1 MKQTEQITS
10 SHSVETQTETHHN
23 EWPHIPS
30 LQGQNLGYWI
40 TPTTVTTL
48 VFALLVLIFSFF
60 ANKKLKSNKKS
71 KLKTGVL
78 TYLKFADDYLRWA
91 FGDKSV
97 ARKYFP
103 LVVWIFS
110 IILFGNLFG
119 LVIDWVGW
127 SITPTIL
134 EYLRPMHSDLNTTL
148 VLALITVVSFLAVA
162 IKTHWGLSTAK
173 WYFFNFTWDSFSQK
187 CINVFVGWLHFIWVP
202 ATLTSLSL
210 RLFGNIFAW
219 IVLISVI
226 TYLWAMMS
234 ASFFEVWRV
243 MSIPFWFFEVF
254 VAFVQSIVFWAL
266 IISYINQ
273 SKESH

>member
-1 MKQTEQITS
+1 MENKEIQHTN
-10 SHSVETQTETHHN
+10 VETHTETQH
-23 EWPHIPS
+23 EGPHIPT
-30 LQGQNLGYWI
+30 LQWQNLGYWI
-40 TPTTVTTL
+40 TPTVITTFIFAIL
-48 VFALLVLIFSFF
+48 VVLFSIV
-60 ANKKLKSNKKS
+60 AGKKLKSNKKS
-71 KLKTGVL
+71 RLKTGVL

-119 LVIDWVGW
+119 LIIDWIGA

-148 VLALITVVSFLAVA
+148 VLATITVISFLAVA
-162 IKTHWGLSTAK
+162 IKTHWAWHTVK
-173 WYFFNFTWDSFSQK
+173 WYLFNFTWKTLPEKF
-187 CINVFVGWLHFIWVP
+187 INVFVGWLHFIWVP

-234 ASFFEVWRV
+234 ESFLQAWRLLSV
-243 MSIPFWFFEVF
+243 PFWFFEVF
-254 VAFVQSIVFWAL
+254 VAFVQSIVFAAL

-273 SKESH
+273 AKEEH

>member
-1 MKQTEQITS
+1 MKDTNTENNI
-10 SHSVETQTETHHN
+10 VETHAETQH

-30 LQGQNLGYWI
+30 LQWENIAYGI
-40 TPTTVTTL
+40 SPTTITTL
-48 VFALLVLIFSFF
+48 IFAILVIIFAFF
-60 ANKKLKSNKKS
+60 ANKNLKSNKKS
-71 KLKTGVL
+71 RLKTGVL
-78 TYLKFADDYLRWA
+78 TYLKFADDYLRGA
-91 FGDKSV
+91 FGDKSI

-119 LVIDWVGW
+119 LIIDWIGA

-162 IKTHWGLSTAK
+162 IKTHWGFHTVKGYL
-173 WYFFNFTWDSFSQK
+173 FNFTWNTISEKF
-187 CINVFVGWLHFIWVP
+187 INVFVWWLHLIWVP

-234 ASFFEVWRV
+234 ASFFEVGRL

-273 SKESH
+273 AKESH